1 MVIPVAAPALGG
13 ILKLAGGL
21 FGLFGKKKQD
31 KIMTPAESIM
41 STATG
46 VTDAAKATG
55 LNRLTLLGASNAT
68 AGAGM
73 NMGGGGAPPLA
84 SLSVLG
90 GIIDDEFG
98 QDARDRRE
106 HNRLQND
113 LLRLEVDRNTAI
125 AQVPTSAVIGVGR
138 RASLGVNNTATVA
151 TRAGTGVGPFSMAPL
166 TDDRVVSQTP
176 TEDLSGFMKVRNA
189 WTDKDGMW
197 VPGSDGEVMS
207 PGQIATFAG
216 AWAADKAW
224 ELGSRAGTWLRDSR
238 YSPIRRED
246 FYDNDLPLTEYQK
259 KYPYGRDAYGRPLPK
274 PEY

>member
-13 ILKLAGGL
+13 VLKLAGGL
-21 FGLFGKKKQD
+21 FGLFGKKKD

-98 QDARDRRE
+98 QDAKDRRE

-113 LLRLEVDRNTAI
+113 LLRIEVDRSRSV
-125 AQVPTSAVIGVGR
+125 AQVPTSAVLGVGP
-138 RASLGVNNTATVA
+138 RASLGTNNTATVSS
-151 TRAGTGVGPFSMAPL
+151 RAGSEVGPFSMSPL
-166 TDDRVVSQTP
+166 TDDRQVKQTP

-189 WTDKDGMW
+189 WTDEDGMW

-207 PGQIATFAG
+207 PGQIVTFAG
-216 AWAADKAW
+216 AWAADNAW
-224 ELGSRAGTWLRDSR
+224 KLGSRAGTWLRDSPS
-238 YSPIRRED
+238 SPIRRKD
-246 FYDNDLPLTEYQK
+246 FKDNDLPDNDYYK
-259 KYPYGRDAYGRPLPK
+259 KYPYGRDAYGRALPK
-274 PEY
+274 PTF